1 MHPELI
7 RVTDTITCV
16 RRPSYVTCSYIVA
29 TPRGV
34 VLVDA
39 GMKSDGSDVFYAL
52 DQLGLEHAAVT
63 TILVTHWHNDHAAGA
78 AAIVAAS
85 GARVICTEAEAP
97 YLRRDTAATGIAGW
111 IADAVPE
118 VGPFVL
124 VKGLLGNAPMRAAPP
139 DACVGDGDVVEG
151 FTVIATP
158 GHTDGHA
165 AYLYAAEGVLFAGD
179 ALALVDGELRFMA
192 RRVTPDMVAARASM
206 KKLLT
211 HEFTWVCAG
220 HRAPGIVDATHRRA
234 FAARLDDDDWPE
246 LG

>member
-1 MHPELI
+1 MHPEVI
-7 RVTDTITCV
+7 RVSDSITCV
-16 RRPSYVTCSYIVA
+16 RRPSYFTCSYIV
-29 TPRGV
+29 TTGSSI

-52 DQLGLEHAAVT
+52 DQLGRDRRDIT
-63 TILVTHWHNDHAAGA
+63 TLLITHWHNDHAAGA
-78 AAIVAAS
+78 AEIVEAS
-85 GARVICTEAEAP
+85 GAKVVCTEAEAP

-124 VKGLLGNAPMRAAPP
+124 VKGLLGNAPMRAAPT
-139 DACVGDGDVVEG
+139 DVLVADGDVVQG
-151 FTVIATP
+151 FEVIATP

-165 AYLYAAEGVLFAGD
+165 AYYYAPDDALFAGD
-179 ALALVDGELRFMA
+179 ALALVDGQLRYMA

-206 KKLLT
+206 AKLL
-211 HEFTWVCAG
+211 ERDCALMCPG
-220 HRAPGIVDATHRRA
+220 HRSPGPIDPTDRRE
-234 FAARLDDDDWPE
+234 FRARLADDEWPE

>member
-7 RVTDTITCV
+7 RVTDTIACV
-16 RRPSYVTCSYIVA
+16 RRPSYVTCSYIVQTA
-29 TPRGV
+29 RGV

-39 GMKSDGSDVFYAL
+39 GMKSDGSDVFWGL
-52 DQLGLEHAAVT
+52 DQLRLEHGAVT
-63 TILVTHWHNDHAAGA
+63 TILITHWHNDHAAGA
-78 AAIVAAS
+78 AAIVEAT

-97 YLRRDTAATGIAGW
+97 YLRRETAATGLAGW

-151 FTVIATP
+151 FEVISTP
-158 GHTDGHA
+158 GHTEGHA
-165 AYLYAAEGVLFAGD
+165 AYLYEPEGVLFAGD
-179 ALALVDGELRFMA
+179 ALAVIDGELRFMA
-192 RRVTPDMVAARASM
+192 KPVTPDLVAARASM
-206 KKLLT
+206 HKLMRR
-211 HEFTWVCAG
+211 EFTRVCAG
-220 HRAPGIVDATHRRA
+220 HREPAVIDAGHRRA